1 MAPILLRRKKYSSS
15 KNSDKG
21 SADSLALPNTP
32 EEPGRDTSSNLP
44 RVDET
49 SNRQAGSNSD
59 TDAGSIQET
68 PASIDSDV
76 QVPRPPS
83 PNPPKAKG
91 ASKSRRPHFGR
102 QSSSHRIFSSSSSK
116 STGSNSSAITA
127 LGESIANT
135 FSFGLQSS
143 RKNADPA
150 AQSTSDPTPT
160 TNPIP
165 SAPVPSAF
173 TPTLAPRISAMFS
186 RSKRSH
192 PNSRASTPQLLS
204 GLHESTPAAE
214 TDSKKLSV
222 WKFRRRGGSISSLT
236 RASDNNSS
244 SVSLFA
250 FGTHSERSSVD
261 DLHRI
266 SSSHSALSNVNGYLS
281 ASNSTSLRPIPKS
294 SSIRSLIDFRRH
306 KDGKSNSDPDFSK
319 GHTTKESVGSGTKS
333 VQSGGGSSVSPGPN
347 ISDLLASPDSATPSS
362 SPNKVAFEIPGFMVT
377 HADDRESETVSNK
390 DRSLSNGAEKK
401 PHSLLGSFVNLLDTS
416 NHDTPIPRSA
426 SALSLQHIP
435 ASQKSEKNGSR
446 SNNSTSAFKLPLLKL
461 KEKLLGIDNSETRN
475 MESPQPIEID
485 PPVYPSSPRSLV
497 PSIVSPPLSP
507 RSLAPVPSNEE
518 LPFPE
523 VDLNHNSSEPTIDF
537 LEDEKPPN
545 PFRPRSH
552 TLSSLEKSTHSSFS
566 RPSIGGLFTSKRSD
580 SEPMMISMATP
591 PPIGRQTP
599 SPRLSDSLQRSSL
612 SLPIRVEDE
621 PPEEYLDRVRQLG
634 FGSYTAGALSK
645 YGDDFH
651 MNVLKLYL
659 QLFSFVDDPLDMALR
674 KFLIH
679 ARLPQETQHI
689 DRLLDAF
696 AYRYHECNPDIY
708 VSAAQAY
715 FVAFSLM
722 LLHSDFFNKSNKHKM
737 QKVEYLKN
745 TDSSK
750 DDKADWPPVSPDILG
765 VSFFFFFH
773 LKSWAS

>member
-1 MAPILLRRKKYSSS
+1 MAPMLLRRKKPSSS
-15 KNSDKG
+15 KNVDKG
-21 SADSLALPNTP
+21 SADSLAILNNS
-32 EEPGRDTSSNLP
+32 EESGQDTSANLP
-44 RVDET
+44 KVDET
-49 SNRQAGSNSD
+49 SNRESGFNSD
-59 TDAGSIQET
+59 TDAWSIQDT
-68 PASIDSDV
+68 PASINSDV
-76 QVPRPPS
+76 QVPRPQS
-83 PNPPKAKG
+83 PNTSKVKG
-91 ASKSRRPHFGR
+91 ASKTRRPHFGR

-127 LGESIANT
+127 FGESIANT
-135 FSFGLQSS
+135 FSFSLQSS
-143 RKNADPA
+143 RKNAEPA
-150 AQSTSDPTPT
+150 AQSNSDPTPT
-160 TNPIP
+160 SNPISSAPIP
-165 SAPVPSAF
+165 SVS

-192 PNSRASTPQLLS
+192 PNSRSSTPQLLG
-204 GLHESTPAAE
+204 GLHESTTATE
-214 TDSKKLSV
+214 SDTKKSSV

-236 RASDNNSS
+236 RATDNNSS

-250 FGTHSERSSVD
+250 FGTRSERSSVD

-266 SSSHSALSNVNGYLS
+266 SSSHSAISNTNGYLS

-306 KDGKSNSDPDFSK
+306 KDVKSDSDTDFSK
-319 GHTTKESVGSGTKS
+319 SHTTKESTESGTKS
-333 VQSGGGSSVSPGPN
+333 VLPGGGSSVSSGPK
-347 ISDLLASPDSATPSS
+347 ISDLLASPHSATPSS
-362 SPNKVAFEIPGFMVT
+362 SPNKIAFEIPGFMVT
-377 HADDRESETVSNK
+377 HADESQFETVSNK
-390 DRSLSNGAEKK
+390 ERSLSNGAEKK

-416 NHDTPIPRSA
+416 NHDTSIPRSA
-426 SALSLQHIP
+426 SALSLHHVS
-435 ASQKSEKNGSR
+435 ASQKSEKNGLR
-446 SNNSTSAFKLPLLKL
+446 SSNSTSAFKLPLLKL
-461 KEKLLGIDNSETRN
+461 KEKLLGIDASEPRVV
-475 MESPQPIEID
+475 ESPQLIEIE
-485 PPVYPSSPRSLV
+485 PPVYQESSRSLA

-523 VDLNHNSSEPTIDF
+523 VDLSHNASEPMIDF
-537 LEDEKPPN
+537 PEEERPPN

-580 SEPMMISMATP
+580 SEPMMMSIATP
-591 PPIGRQTP
+591 LPIGRQTP

-612 SLPIRVEDE
+612 SLPIRVEGE

-634 FGSYTAGALSK
+634 FGSYTASALSK
-645 YGDDFH
+645 HGDDFH

-696 AYRYHECNPDIY
+696 ALRYHECNPDIY
-708 VSAAQAY
+708 MSAAQAY

-722 LLHSDFFNKSNKHKM
+722 LLHSDFFNKNNKHKM

-765 VSFFFFFH
+765 VSFFF
-773 LKSWAS
+773 S